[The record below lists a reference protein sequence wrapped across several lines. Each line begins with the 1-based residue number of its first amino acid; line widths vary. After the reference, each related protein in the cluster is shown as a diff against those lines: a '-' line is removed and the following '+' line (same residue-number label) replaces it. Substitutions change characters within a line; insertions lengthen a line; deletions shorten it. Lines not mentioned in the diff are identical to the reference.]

1 MLLLLCFES
10 MLSVPH
16 ARAVV
21 SSVSALAG
29 PGAPGTSVPTFSFS
43 FIAGTKI
50 FEIELSKFKQ
60 PTPRLMDPHDRRILE
75 AESVQTVL
83 ASLRRAVC
91 CRALAVAVLLLFFY
105 AATAAV
111 LFPLFRTCSCSVAD
125 AFVVAG
131 MEGSECMD
139 DSMMSQLRPCFV
151 GWTTRTWAHA
161 LRRMGS
167 TCKWP
172 RFATLMTTSLH
183 VERTSLAAKKK
194 TRTKGTTCLSRKVL
208 RDFALPCLSPSSVP
222 TALTGLVACGSC
234 AGQNEEYRGRRYSE
248 GHLRRTHLDTP
259 TRLQASSRVACAGR
273 RWPRAR

>member
-1 MLLLLCFES
+1 

-29 PGAPGTSVPTFSFS
+29 PAASVPTFSFS

-105 AATAAV
+105 AATATV

-131 MEGSECMD
+131 TEAGERRD
-139 DSMMSQLRPCFV
+139 DSMMSQLRLCFV

-161 LRRMGS
+161 LRRMGL
-167 TCKWP
+167 TCKSP
-172 RFATLMTTSLH
+172 PFATLMTTSLH

-208 RDFALPCLSPSSVP
+208 RDFALPCLSPPSDP
-222 TALTGLVACGSC
+222 TTFTGLVACGSG
-234 AGQNEEYRGRRYSE
+234 AGQNEEYRGRRYGE
-248 GHLRRTHLDTP
+248 GHIRGSTSTPRPGYRLRP
-259 TRLQASSRVACAGR
+259 VSPVEAVVGQERVELL
-273 RWPRAR
+273 PFLEL